1 MSFDNMKRPWSDK
14 WIVTT
19 DSYNNPKTKFTGTYW
34 AASQYVKSKK
44 RGTNGRLTKQKRSE
58 AMVDVMTNE
67 DTKTDFATKDK
78 EFEPKTHYVDQLKE
92 RQNDKYA

>member
-1 MSFDNMKRPWSDK
+1 MSFDNMKRPWSDN

-58 AMVDVMTNE
+58 AMVDVMTNQE
-67 DTKTDFATKDK
+67 IIDLFK

>member
-1 MSFDNMKRPWSDK
+1 MSFDNMKRPWCEN

-19 DSYNNPKTKFTGTYW
+19 DSCTNPKTKFTGSYW
-34 AASQYVKSKK
+34 AAAQYATSNK
-44 RGTNGRLTKQKRSE
+44 RGTKGRLTKQKRSE
-58 AMVDVMTNE
+58 AMVDVMTNQE
-67 DTKTDFATKDK
+67 IIELFK